1 MTLFITIVHILVCL
15 ALIAV
20 VLLQQGKGADIGAAF
35 GAGASQTVFGGRGAG
50 SFLSKLT
57 TGAAIVFMLTSL
69 TLTYFA
75 NPSGVLSDLDE
86 PEPPSPAAAAPV
98 PGSSGASDSG
108 FAEPSPLGAK
118 KPGEAPSGFE
128 QIPAPSKAPRAP
140 EAPTGGEPDKP

>member
-1 MTLFITIVHILVCL
+1 MTLFVTIVHIIVCL
-15 ALIAV
+15 ALVAV

-75 NPSGVLSDLDE
+75 NPTGILGDLDE
-86 PEPPSPAAAAPV
+86 TDPLAPAAAAPT
-98 PGSSGASDSG
+98 PGSGPSGAPDSG
-108 FAEPSPLGAK
+108 FAQPLPLGTDE
-118 KPGEAPSGFE
+118 PLEAPSGFE
-128 QIPAPSKAPRAP
+128 QIPSPSKPGN
-140 EAPTGGEPDKP
+140 EAPAEP